1 MNVLYSLRNF
11 ATRWGAWFGGGV
23 AVLVLA
29 FVFLSGGD
37 EQSSSGTSV
46 FVATTNSA
54 GTQSTLPG
62 GAVLPTTANVND
74 QITFE
79 PLSEQISFPRG
90 GANVLQQNG
99 PSAEQV
105 EKLRLALGSG
115 AVKESSTGWEGDG
128 LVVLKTGSFT
138 YENHRQQDPGVLVG
152 CNPGLPCV
160 PKGGSTIPAPSAGLP
175 SPEVMEKTAQGVLSV
190 LGAPA
195 VIDTRIRDQWRG
207 YVRAS
212 VRAETTDIGFAVVV
226 IGDNNVVLSA
236 SGPIGSWEAGREFGM
251 PSAKDA
257 YQSIKNAGE
266 LIRKGVRNVAVG
278 ESTSMVNAYRCGATR
293 TKDGVTEVLPG
304 WCFQD
309 MYGNVWRVAGNDVG
323 VPFADNPQDGYNLDT
338 TPGTTTPEGEEVS
351 NSD

>member
-1 MNVLYSLRNF
+1 M
-11 ATRWGAWFGGGV
+11 
-23 AVLVLA
+23 LVLA